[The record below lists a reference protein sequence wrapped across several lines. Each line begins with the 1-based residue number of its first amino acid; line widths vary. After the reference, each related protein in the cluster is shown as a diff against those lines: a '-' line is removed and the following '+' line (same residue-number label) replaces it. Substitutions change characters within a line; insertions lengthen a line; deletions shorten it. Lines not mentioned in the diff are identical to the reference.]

1 MFYFQR
7 ILLSHSCQKHASVPF
22 QLAALKLKYFI
33 EWHDVLCFR
42 RVLLS
47 LMSKVCICPIPNLEW
62 SISTCSWSNTL
73 QKLLFKW
80 CAGIKNLFPPTAD
93 RCIIHHWAW
102 KHGRYI
108 FFFFLLFFF
117 THHRGFTSTFVLTCI
132 MYIRLCMPLGGK
144 SQPKTCASH
153 KIFA

>member
-1 MFYFQR
+1 MFYFQC

-33 EWHDVLCFR
+33 ECHDVLCFR

-108 FFFFLLFFF
+108 FFFPSFFF
-117 THHRGFTSTFVLTCI
+117 FLHITVVSQVHLYWLVSCTYGYACRWGEKSTQNMCQ
-132 MYIRLCMPLGGK
+132 
-144 SQPKTCASH
+144 S
-153 KIFA
+153 

>member
-47 LMSKVCICPIPNLEW
+47 LMSKVCICPIPNLER

-80 CAGIKNLFPPTAD
+80 CAGIKNLLPPTAD

-102 KHGRYI
+102 KHGRYV

-117 THHRGFTSTFVLTCI
+117 YTSPWFHK
-132 MYIRLCMPLGGK
+132 YICTDLYHVHTAMHAVGGE